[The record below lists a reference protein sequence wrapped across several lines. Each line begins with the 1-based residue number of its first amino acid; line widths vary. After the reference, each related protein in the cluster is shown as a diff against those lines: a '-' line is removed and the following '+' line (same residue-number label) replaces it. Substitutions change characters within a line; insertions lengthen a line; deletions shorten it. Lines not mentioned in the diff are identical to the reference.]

1 MRTLIESADV
11 VIVMSTTIQYEVL
24 FYDKPIVL
32 LANSFLNGL
41 NVGYEIKNSEEIGS
55 AIHQALNKKDY
66 ADKQINA
73 EKFITLISSQILVS
87 LNKKIQ
93 LQQV

>member
-55 AIHQALNKKDY
+55 AIHQALNKR
-66 ADKQINA
+66 IM
-73 EKFITLISSQILVS
+73 LIS
-87 LNKKIQ
+87 K
-93 LQQV
+93 